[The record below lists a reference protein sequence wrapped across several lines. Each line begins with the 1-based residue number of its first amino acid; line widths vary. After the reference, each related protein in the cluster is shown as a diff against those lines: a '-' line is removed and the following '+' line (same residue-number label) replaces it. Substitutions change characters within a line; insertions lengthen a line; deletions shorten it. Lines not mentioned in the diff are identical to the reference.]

1 MPRAPDDAPPSVAAR
16 APIRRDSHHSTRRGR
31 VVGAPPTLRQRTA
44 ALLCAMRFTTGSLF
58 APSPKAYPRPIA
70 VRNGAGI
77 EPKVDRRTEASA
89 ESGAGAALV
98 CA

>member
-1 MPRAPDDAPPSVAAR
+1 
-16 APIRRDSHHSTRRGR
+16 
-31 VVGAPPTLRQRTA
+31 
-44 ALLCAMRFTTGSLF
+44 MRFTTGPLL
-58 APSPKAYPRPIA
+58 APSPKAYSRPIA

-77 EPKVDRRTEASA
+77 EPRVDRRTEASA